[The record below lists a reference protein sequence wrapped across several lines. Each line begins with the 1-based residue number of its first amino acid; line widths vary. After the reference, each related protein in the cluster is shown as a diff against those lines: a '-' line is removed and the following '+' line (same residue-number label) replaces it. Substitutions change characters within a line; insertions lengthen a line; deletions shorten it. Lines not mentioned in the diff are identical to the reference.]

1 MIKVICIKDCSI
13 FGNQNGYLD
22 AKKWDCRINERYDAA
37 EVEFGSTASYY
48 NIYFNNNLL
57 GMVSKKF
64 FTTLAEYREQ
74 RIDEIL
80 DEE

>member
-13 FGNQNGYLD
+13 YGNQNGD
-22 AKKWDCRINERYDAA
+22 WDVIWDCRINEKYDATEA
-37 EVEFGSTASYY
+37 EFGSAAAYY
-48 NIYFNNNLL
+48 NIYFNGYIL

-64 FTTLAEYREQ
+64 FITIAENRDS

-80 DEE
+80 DDE

>member
-13 FGNQNGYLD
+13 YGMQNGD
-22 AKKWDCRINERYDAA
+22 WDVIWDCRINERYDAA
-37 EVEFGSTASYY
+37 EVEFGSAAAYY

-64 FTTLAEYREQ
+64 FTTLAECREQ